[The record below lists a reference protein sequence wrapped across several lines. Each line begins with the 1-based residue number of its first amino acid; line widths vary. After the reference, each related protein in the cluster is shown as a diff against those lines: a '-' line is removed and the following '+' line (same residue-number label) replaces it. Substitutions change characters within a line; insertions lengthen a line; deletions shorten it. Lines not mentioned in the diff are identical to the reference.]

1 MRVRTCHMSVS
12 VAALAGMLGCSD
24 ALGTICTD
32 EARPGILV
40 TVRDSVTRAPVSG
53 ARVVARMGTT
63 IDTSSGLPDGTY
75 PLAYEKPG
83 TYEVTVDQT
92 GYRLWT
98 SGNVPVTRDECH
110 VQTVSLTALIQ
121 PSGT

>member
-1 MRVRTCHMSVS
+1 MTVS
-12 VAALAGMLGCSD
+12 VTALAGMLACSD
-24 ALGTICTD
+24 AIGTICTD

-40 TVRDSVTRAPVSG
+40 TVRDSVTSAPVSG

-63 IDTSSGLPDGTY
+63 ADTSSGLPDGTY

-83 TYEVTVDQT
+83 DYEVTVEQM

-98 SGNVPVTRDECH
+98 RGNVRVTRDECH
-110 VQTVSLTALIQ
+110 VQTVPLTALVQ
-121 PSGT
+121 PSG